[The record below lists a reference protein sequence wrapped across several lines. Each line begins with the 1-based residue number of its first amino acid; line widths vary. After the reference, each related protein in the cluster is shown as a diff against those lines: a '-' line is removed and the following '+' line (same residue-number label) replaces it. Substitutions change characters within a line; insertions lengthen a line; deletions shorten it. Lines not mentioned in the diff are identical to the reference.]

1 MKHFQSI
8 LSLKKSG
15 ERFKLDLSTLKQSD
29 VSPLQSWYMNSK
41 GYDSKRTDVFKLSH
55 SPLAHNQRGTLASK
69 DLMTEQSFM
78 LNLFEVQEM
87 SSFDESA
94 KSYKTYQGPNKLFVN
109 WHEEDYPSQSV
120 NY

>member
-1 MKHFQSI
+1 
-8 LSLKKSG
+8 
-15 ERFKLDLSTLKQSD
+15 
-29 VSPLQSWYMNSK
+29 
-41 GYDSKRTDVFKLSH
+41 
-55 SPLAHNQRGTLASK
+55 
-69 DLMTEQSFM
+69 
-78 LNLFEVQEM
+78 M